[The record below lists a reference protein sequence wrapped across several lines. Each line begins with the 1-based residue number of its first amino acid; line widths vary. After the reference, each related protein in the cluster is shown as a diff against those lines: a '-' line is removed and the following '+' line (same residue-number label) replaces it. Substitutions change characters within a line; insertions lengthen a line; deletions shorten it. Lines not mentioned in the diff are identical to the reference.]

1 MHLFVLENLG
11 ALILNIFMKPL
22 MPLTRVTALILL
34 VIASATQGTEIY
46 ELEPFYVQSWAHPTP
61 GSALD
66 GATWESRGSAD
77 LAELLESAEPGLA
90 LVRRGAVSNDAR
102 MRGLGG
108 DDLSVTLDGRKIYC
122 ACANRMDAPLSHATV
137 EAAERIEIGAGPFS
151 LRRAGSLAGHI
162 NIISKGIEPGH
173 HGSLRAR
180 YGSFDETN
188 LSASTAYGGEQFAF
202 RLFGAWQ
209 ESAPYRDG
217 SGSRFTQW
225 ATSAYLP
232 TADFSYAYRNWH
244 AGGQVSYRIRKDLT
258 LSANY
263 SRRMDREALFPGL
276 KMDADKT
283 ATDQFGLTLKNSES
297 TELTE
302 TWSADFFYNTTHHV
316 MSDRLR
322 LSSLNAANLGRDCFM
337 KTDAEASNF
346 GATFDAEIDKVPFGN
361 WFIGGELERRAW
373 DSDNQVGTINNAMLP
388 DASIDTHGAYLE
400 GSLDL
405 GLKLSLDL
413 GLRFDYFRTRAY
425 GDTTYLKQI
434 RGSDADRSFTEP
446 AAFLSLRSYLNDY
459 YVAFAGI
466 GSMARAPNPQELYLQ
481 LDKPMTNPSWLGNP
495 ALRAPRST
503 EITTGLEYNREALS
517 LRMRFFY
524 SEIEDYIYP
533 VRLSTPIAFQ
543 SYENLDARLY
553 GIEFKSEWQCNES
566 WSLSFGLAWQEGEK
580 KNRPASA
587 TNDVL
592 AEIPPMRLQAGLLFQ
607 NEKTTFNLDAR
618 GSLSQSRI
626 DPNLN
631 ETKMGS
637 WLILDTRVEHA
648 LNEQWTL
655 NLSLDNIFNT
665 HYALHNSQVRN
676 PFSASTIVYEPGRA
690 ARIGLNYHF

>member
-1 MHLFVLENLG
+1 MYLLSNAG
-11 ALILNIFMKPL
+11 A
-22 MPLTRVTALILL
+22 VE
-34 VIASATQGTEIY
+34 VH
-46 ELEPFYVQSWAHPTP
+46 ELEPFYVNAPAYKSTVTQVGGKAWR
-61 GSALD
+61 
-66 GATWESRGSAD
+66 SRGAPG
-77 LAELLESAEPGLA
+77 LPELLEASEPGLS
-90 LVRRGAVSNDAR
+90 LVRRGAISNDAR

-108 DDLSVTLDGRKIYC
+108 DDLAITLDGRKIYC

-137 EAAERIEIGAGPFS
+137 EAAENIEIGAGPFS

-173 HGSLRAR
+173 QSSILAR
-180 YGSFDETN
+180 YGSFDEKN
-188 LSASTAYGGEQFAF
+188 LSGSTTYGGKQFAF

-217 SGSRFTQW
+217 RGSHFTEW
-225 ATSAYLP
+225 STSAYLP
-232 TADFSYAYRNWH
+232 TADLSYAYRNWH
-244 AGGQVSYRIRKDLT
+244 AGGHVSYRIRKDFT

-263 SRRMDREALFPGL
+263 LRRMDREALFPGL

-283 ATDQFGLTLKNSES
+283 VTDQFGLTLKNTES
-297 TELTE
+297 AELTE

-322 LSSLNAANLGRDCFM
+322 LSSLKAATLGRDWFM

-346 GATFDAEIDKVPFGN
+346 GATFDAEVDKGPYGS
-361 WFIGGELERRAW
+361 WFIGAELERRAW
-373 DSDNQVGTINNAMLP
+373 DSDNQIGTINNVMLP

-400 GSLDL
+400 GRFDL
-405 GLKLSLDL
+405 GLKLSLNL

-434 RGSDADRSFTEP
+434 RGSDADRSFAEP

-495 ALRAPRST
+495 ALCAPRST
-503 EITTGLEYNREALS
+503 EITTGLEYNRETLS

-533 VRLSTPIAFQ
+533 VRLSTPVAFQ
-543 SYENLDARLY
+543 SYENLDACLY
-553 GIEFKSEWQCNES
+553 GIELKSEWQYNES

-580 KNRPASA
+580 QNRPTST

-592 AEIPPMRLQAGLLFQ
+592 AEIPPMRLQAGLQFQ
-607 NEKTTFNLDAR
+607 NKKTTFNLDAR

-626 DPNLN
+626 DPDLN
-631 ETKMGS
+631 ETKTGS
-637 WLILDTRVEHA
+637 WLIFDTRVEHA
-648 LNEQWTL
+648 LNERWTL
-655 NLSLDNIFNT
+655 NLALDNIFNT